1 MNENNSNNIY
11 NGYINYSSKPGSEPA
26 PGAQQPEHIDPQQP
40 EPPVNAQAENPAE
53 AQAEAPAQEQSSQNP
68 YAGQSF
74 TQNAQAENPQTSQT
88 DNGGFYHFTNET
100 LPSQQASFGAGDW
113 QETGYTGSV
122 PPVQP
127 PKKPKKKFGGKKI
140 LLSALALLVAAAICF
155 GAGYAGAQVVY
166 QNTNR
171 VVLQQVTSSGSANA
185 SGTSDNT
192 PAVSDGVLTSE
203 QVAAKVEDS
212 VVAITTEIMTTSSY
226 WFGSYVTSG
235 AGSGVIISED
245 GYILTAAHVINGAS
259 KVTVEL
265 RDGSTYQASI
275 TGSYVNGDIAVVKI
289 DAQGLKA
296 AEIADSDQVK
306 QGATCYAV
314 GNPEG
319 RFSGSISDGIVSA
332 LNRTIT
338 VQIEDTSA
346 QRGNSLYDMFYGG
359 YSASYYN
366 NVTLNVIQMTAAVS
380 PGNSGGALFNDHGQL
395 IGIVSAKSSD
405 TDSEGLGFA
414 IPSNTA
420 MEIASQLIANGE
432 YVAPSSGNNDN
443 NTDENGVTQTTNKA
457 ILGITVTTLTSQTAA
472 QYNMAPGVYVSSITV
487 KSTEEAGLAVG
498 DRIISVDDVM
508 VSESTDVTDYLADK
522 VPGDVVKLNV
532 ERSGKLVSVSVTLVE
547 NTNN

>member
-1 MNENNSNNIY
+1 MNENEYKNEYTS
-11 NGYINYSSKPGSEPA
+11 
-26 PGAQQPEHIDPQQP
+26 GAQQPEQIDPQQP
-40 EPPVNAQAENPAE
+40 DFPVEHQPEAPTQAAAE
-53 AQAEAPAQEQSSQNP
+53 TQPEAPAQEQSSQNS
-68 YAGQSF
+68 YTQQSF
-74 TQNAQAENPQTSQT
+74 TQSAPTENPQASQT

-113 QETGYTGSV
+113 QEPGYTAGSV

-127 PKKPKKKFGGKKI
+127 PKKPKKKANGKKI
-140 LLSALALLVAAAICF
+140 LLGALAVLVAAAICF

-171 VVLQQVTSSGSANA
+171 VVLQQVTSSDASSTADS
-185 SGTSDNT
+185 SGTSDDT

-212 VVAITTEIMTTSSY
+212 VVAITTEIMTTSNY
-226 WFGSYVTSG
+226 WFGNYVTSG

-306 QGATCYAV
+306 QGAACYAV

-443 NTDENGVTQTTNKA
+443 NTDDDGVTQTTNKA

-472 QYNMAPGVYVSSITV
+472 QYNMAPGVYVSSITE

-522 VPGDVVKLNV
+522 APGDVVKLNV
-532 ERSGKLVSVSVTLVE
+532 ERSGRLVSVSVTLVE

>member
-1 MNENNSNNIY
+1 MNENEYKNEYTS
-11 NGYINYSSKPGSEPA
+11 
-26 PGAQQPEHIDPQQP
+26 GAQQPEQIDPQQP
-40 EPPVNAQAENPAE
+40 DFPVEHQPEAPTQAAAE
-53 AQAEAPAQEQSSQNP
+53 TQPEAPAQEQSSQNS
-68 YAGQSF
+68 YTQQSF
-74 TQNAQAENPQTSQT
+74 TQSAPTENPQASQT

-113 QETGYTGSV
+113 QEPGYTAGSV

-127 PKKPKKKFGGKKI
+127 PKKPKKKVNGKKI
-140 LLSALALLVAAAICF
+140 LLGALAVLVAAAICF

-171 VVLQQVTSSGSANA
+171 VVLQQVTSSDASSTADS
-185 SGTSDNT
+185 SGTSDDT

-212 VVAITTEIMTTSSY
+212 VVAITTEIMTTSNY
-226 WFGSYVTSG
+226 WFGNYVTSG

-306 QGATCYAV
+306 QGAACYAV

-432 YVAPSSGNNDN
+432 YVAPSSGNDES
-443 NTDENGVTQTTNKA
+443 NTDDDGVTQTTNKA
-457 ILGITVTTLTSQTAA
+457 ILGITVTPLTSQTAA

-487 KSTEEAGLAVG
+487 KSTEEAGLQVG

-532 ERSGKLVSVSVTLVE
+532 ERSGRLVSVSVTLVE

>member
-1 MNENNSNNIY
+1 MNENEYKNEYTS
-11 NGYINYSSKPGSEPA
+11 GT
-26 PGAQQPEHIDPQQP
+26 QQPEQIDPQQP
-40 EPPVNAQAENPAE
+40 DFPVEHQPEAPTQAAAE
-53 AQAEAPAQEQSSQNP
+53 TQPEAPAQEQFSQSS
-68 YAGQSF
+68 YAQQSF
-74 TQNAQAENPQTSQT
+74 TQNAPTENPQASQT

-113 QETGYTGSV
+113 QEPGYTAGSV

-127 PKKPKKKFGGKKI
+127 PKKPKKKANGKKI
-140 LLSALALLVAAAICF
+140 LLGALAVLVAAAICF

-171 VVLQQVTSSGSANA
+171 VVLQQVTSSDASSTADS
-185 SGTSDNT
+185 SGTSDDT

-212 VVAITTEIMTTSSY
+212 VVAITTEIMTTSNY
-226 WFGSYVTSG
+226 WFGNYVTSG

-306 QGATCYAV
+306 QGAACYAV

-443 NTDENGVTQTTNKA
+443 NTDDDGVTQTTNKA

-472 QYNMAPGVYVSSITV
+472 QYNMAPGVYVSSITE

-532 ERSGKLVSVSVTLVE
+532 ERSGRLVSVSVTLVE

>member
-1 MNENNSNNIY
+1 MNENEYKNEYTS
-11 NGYINYSSKPGSEPA
+11 
-26 PGAQQPEHIDPQQP
+26 GAQQPEQIDPQQP
-40 EPPVNAQAENPAE
+40 DFPVEHQPEAPTQAAAE
-53 AQAEAPAQEQSSQNP
+53 TQPEAPAQEQSSQNS
-68 YAGQSF
+68 YTQQSF
-74 TQNAQAENPQTSQT
+74 TQSAPTENPQASQT

-113 QETGYTGSV
+113 QEPGYTAGSV

-127 PKKPKKKFGGKKI
+127 PKKPKKKANGKKI
-140 LLSALALLVAAAICF
+140 LLGALAVLVAAAICF

-171 VVLQQVTSSGSANA
+171 VVLQQVTSSDASSTADS
-185 SGTSDNT
+185 SGTSDDT

-212 VVAITTEIMTTSSY
+212 VVAITTEIMTTSNY
-226 WFGSYVTSG
+226 WFGNYVTSG

-306 QGATCYAV
+306 QGAACYAV

-443 NTDENGVTQTTNKA
+443 NTDDDGVTQTTNKA

-472 QYNMAPGVYVSSITV
+472 QYNMTPGVYVSSITE

-522 VPGDVVKLNV
+522 APGDVVKLNV
-532 ERSGKLVSVSVTLVE
+532 ERSGRLVSVSVTLVE

>member
-1 MNENNSNNIY
+1 MNENEYKNEYTS
-11 NGYINYSSKPGSEPA
+11 
-26 PGAQQPEHIDPQQP
+26 GAQQPEQIDPQQP
-40 EPPVNAQAENPAE
+40 DFPVEHQPEAPTQAAAE
-53 AQAEAPAQEQSSQNP
+53 TQPEAPAQEQSSQNS
-68 YAGQSF
+68 YTQQSF
-74 TQNAQAENPQTSQT
+74 TQSAPTENPQASQT

-113 QETGYTGSV
+113 QEPGYTAGSV

-127 PKKPKKKFGGKKI
+127 PKKPKKKVNGKKI
-140 LLSALALLVAAAICF
+140 LLGALAVLVAAAICF

-171 VVLQQVTSSGSANA
+171 VVLQQVTSSDASSTADS
-185 SGTSDNT
+185 SGTSDDT

-212 VVAITTEIMTTSSY
+212 VVAITTEIMTTSNY
-226 WFGSYVTSG
+226 WFGNYVTSG

-306 QGATCYAV
+306 QGAACYAV

-432 YVAPSSGNNDN
+432 YVAPSSGNDES
-443 NTDENGVTQTTNKA
+443 NTDDDGVTQTTNKA

-487 KSTEEAGLAVG
+487 KSTEEAGLQVG

-522 VPGDVVKLNV
+522 APGDVVKLNV
-532 ERSGKLVSVSVTLVE
+532 ERSGRLVSVSVTLVE